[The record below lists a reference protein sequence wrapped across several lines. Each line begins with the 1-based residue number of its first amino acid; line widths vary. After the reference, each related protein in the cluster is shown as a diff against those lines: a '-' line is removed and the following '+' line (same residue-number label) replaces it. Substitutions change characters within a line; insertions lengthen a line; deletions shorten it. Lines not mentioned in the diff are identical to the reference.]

1 MDKKAQTILLWVIAA
16 VVFACGS
23 VYLNDKYEE
32 HQRAEWLRQN
42 YENAANSRVNSPG
55 VKLP

>member
-32 HQRAEWLRQN
+32 HCKTELL
-42 YENAANSRVNSPG
+42 YENYKRAANSRVNSPG